1 MSKMENN
8 TVNKAGS
15 TGVELNLNDGTQR
28 YQVTKKDLKKTADRY
43 NFMACNIF
51 NYESQMGPAVAWAMA
66 PVLRKIYKKDEEYKE
81 ALNNHFNYF
90 NSTTVMSSM
99 ILGATLAIEE
109 KDGIEAKESDFAE
122 FVGCGENRYV
132 GGVAK
137 ETVQSLKTSLMG
149 PFAGVGD
156 TLVWVLWP
164 TIMGSISGYMA
175 QQGNPLGAII
185 WFIANIIFWFVKRK
199 MFEVGYT
206 SGTKLIT
213 NLGKSLT
220 TFTEAASIMGLS
232 VVGALIASSVKMTT
246 ALNFKV
252 GEVSLALQTDIL
264 DRIMPSL
271 LPVLLTALV
280 YKLLGNK
287 KWTATKLI
295 LLIIVIALVCSF
307 FGILT
312 V

>member
-1 MSKMENN
+1 MSNEMN
-8 TVNKAGS
+8 TTEEGK
-15 TGVELNLNDGTQR
+15 
-28 YQVTKKDLKKTADRY
+28 YQVTKKDLRKTAARY

-51 NYESQMGPAVAWAMA
+51 NYESQMGSAIAWAMA
-66 PVLRKIYKKDEEYKE
+66 PVLRKIYKNDEEYKE
-81 ALNNHFNYF
+81 ALNNHFNYY

-109 KDGIEAKESDFAE
+109 KDGIA
-122 FVGCGENRYV
+122 
-132 GGVAK
+132 AK

-185 WFIANIIFWFVKRK
+185 WFICNIAFWFVKSK
-199 MFEVGYT
+199 FFEIGYK
-206 SGTKLIT
+206 SGTKIIT
-213 NLGKSLT
+213 ELGQKLSA
-220 TFTEAASIMGLS
+220 FTEAASIMGLS
-232 VVGALIASSVKMTT
+232 VVGALIATSVKVQT

-252 GEVSLALQTDIL
+252 GEVALNLQTDIL
-264 DRIMPSL
+264 DKIMPAL
-271 LPVLLTALV
+271 LPVLLTVLV

-287 KWTATKLI
+287 KWTPTKLI
-295 LLIIVIALVCSF
+295 LLIIVISLVCSF

>member
-1 MSKMENN
+1 MSKEYNATNDVLDSTNTQNTLQDVENN
-8 TVNKAGS
+8 GK
-15 TGVELNLNDGTQR
+15 
-28 YQVTKKDLKKTADRY
+28 YKVTKKDLRKTAARY

-66 PVLRKIYKKDEEYKE
+66 PVLRKIYKKDDEYKE
-81 ALNNHFNYF
+81 ALNNHFNYY
-90 NSTTVMSSM
+90 NSTTVMSSV

-109 KDGIEAKESDFAE
+109 KDGIE
-122 FVGCGENRYV
+122 
-132 GGVAK
+132 AK

-185 WFIANIIFWFVKRK
+185 WFICNIAFWFVKSK
-199 MFEVGYT
+199 MFEIGYT

-213 NLGKSLT
+213 NLGQKLT
-220 TFTEAASIMGLS
+220 AFTEAASIMGLS
-232 VVGALIASSVKMTT
+232 VVGALIATSITMTT
-246 ALNFKV
+246 GLNFKV
-252 GEVSLALQTDIL
+252 GEVSLNLQTDIL
-264 DRIMPSL
+264 DQIMPAL
-271 LPVLLTALV
+271 LPVLLTAVV

-295 LLIIVIALVCSF
+295 LLIIVFSLICSF

>member
-1 MSKMENN
+1 MKQREMISMSKKKMENVA
-8 TVNKAGS
+8 VNEAATTENGK
-15 TGVELNLNDGTQR
+15 
-28 YQVTKKDLKKTADRY
+28 YKVTKKDLIKASNRY
-43 NFMACNIF
+43 NFMACNTF
-51 NYESQMGPAVAWAMA
+51 NYESQMGPAVAWSMA
-66 PVLRKIYKKDEEYKE
+66 PVLRKIYKKDDEYKE

-90 NSTTVMSSM
+90 NSTTCMSSV

-109 KDGIEAKESDFAE
+109 RDGIQ
-122 FVGCGENRYV
+122 
-132 GGVAK
+132 AK

-175 QQGNPLGAII
+175 QQGNPLGAIV
-185 WFIANIIFWFVKRK
+185 WFICNIIFWFVKCK
-199 MFEVGYT
+199 LFQVGYY

-213 NLGKSLT
+213 NLGEKLT

-232 VVGALIASSVKMTT
+232 VVGALIATSVKLS
-246 ALNFKV
+246 ASVNFKV
-252 GEVSLALQTDIL
+252 GEVALNLQSDIL
-264 DRIMPSL
+264 DKIMPSL
-271 LPVLLTALV
+271 LPVLVTALV

-287 KWTATKLI
+287 KWTPTKLI
-295 LLIIVIALVCSF
+295 LLIIVFSLVCSF

>member
-1 MSKMENN
+1 MNN
-8 TVNKAGS
+8 TEQNN
-15 TGVELNLNDGTQR
+15 TIIGTTEK
-28 YQVTKKDLKKTADRY
+28 YQVTKKDLNRTAARY

-51 NYESQMGPAVAWAMA
+51 NYESQQGPAVAWAMA
-66 PVLRKIYKKDEEYKE
+66 PVLRKIYKNDEEYKA
-81 ALNNHFNYF
+81 ALNNHFNYY

-109 KDGIEAKESDFAE
+109 KDGIQ
-122 FVGCGENRYV
+122 
-132 GGVAK
+132 AK

-164 TIMGSISGYMA
+164 TIIGSISGYMA
-175 QQGNPLGAII
+175 QQGNPLGAIVWLI
-185 WFIANIIFWFVKRK
+185 CNIIFWFVKCK
-199 MFEVGYT
+199 FFKVGYT

-213 NLGKSLT
+213 NLGSKLSA
-220 TFTEAASIMGLS
+220 FTEAASIMGLS
-232 VVGALIASSVKMTT
+232 VVGALIASSINITT
-246 ALNFKV
+246 ALNFRV
-252 GEVSLALQTDIL
+252 GEVALNLQTDVL
-264 DRIMPSL
+264 DKIMPAL
-271 LPVLLTALV
+271 LPVILTAVV
-280 YKLLGNK
+280 YKLLGSK

-295 LLIIVIALVCSF
+295 LLVIGIALVCSF

>member
-1 MSKMENN
+1 MSNEMN
-8 TVNKAGS
+8 TTEKG
-15 TGVELNLNDGTQR
+15 R
-28 YQVTKKDLKKTADRY
+28 YQVTKKDLRKTAARY

-66 PVLRKIYKKDEEYKE
+66 PVLRKIYKKDDEYKE
-81 ALNNHFNYF
+81 ALNNHFNYY
-90 NSTTVMSSM
+90 NSTTAMSSV

-109 KDGIEAKESDFAE
+109 KDGIA
-122 FVGCGENRYV
+122 
-132 GGVAK
+132 AK

-156 TLVWVLWP
+156 TLIWVLWP

-185 WFIANIIFWFVKRK
+185 WFICNIAFWFVKSK
-199 MFEVGYT
+199 FFELGYR
-206 SGTKLIT
+206 SGTRMITELGQKL
-213 NLGKSLT
+213 SA
-220 TFTEAASIMGLS
+220 FTEAASIMGLS
-232 VVGALIASSVKMTT
+232 VVGALIATSVKVQT

-252 GEVSLALQTDIL
+252 GEVSLALQKDIL
-264 DRIMPSL
+264 DQIMPAL

-287 KWTATKLI
+287 KWTPTKLI
-295 LLIIVIALVCSF
+295 LLIIVISLVCSF

-312 V
+312 A

>member
-51 NYESQMGPAVAWAMA
+51 NYESQMGPAVAWAMT

-109 KDGIEAKESDFAE
+109 KDGIE
-122 FVGCGENRYV
+122 
-132 GGVAK
+132 AK

-213 NLGKSLT
+213 NLGQSLT

-252 GEVSLALQTDIL
+252 GEVSLALQTDVL

>member
-1 MSKMENN
+1 MSNEMN
-8 TVNKAGS
+8 TTEEG
-15 TGVELNLNDGTQR
+15 R
-28 YQVTKKDLKKTADRY
+28 YQVTKKDLKKTAARY

-51 NYESQMGPAVAWAMA
+51 NYESQQGPAVAWAMA
-66 PVLRKIYKKDEEYKE
+66 PVLRKIYKKDDEYKE
-81 ALNNHFNYF
+81 ALNNHFNYY
-90 NSTTVMSSM
+90 NSTTVMSSV

-109 KDGIEAKESDFAE
+109 KDGI
-122 FVGCGENRYV
+122 
-132 GGVAK
+132 VAK

-185 WFIANIIFWFVKRK
+185 WFICNIAFWFVKSK
-199 MFEVGYT
+199 FFEIGYK
-206 SGTKLIT
+206 SGTKMIT
-213 NLGKSLT
+213 ELGQKLSA
-220 TFTEAASIMGLS
+220 FTEAASIMGLS
-232 VVGALIASSVKMTT
+232 VVGALIATSVKVQT

-252 GEVSLALQTDIL
+252 GEISLALQNDIL
-264 DRIMPSL
+264 DQIMPAL

-280 YKLLGNK
+280 YNLLGNK
-287 KWTATKLI
+287 KWTPTKLI
-295 LLIIVIALVCSF
+295 LLIIVISLVCSF

>member
-1 MSKMENN
+1 MSKEYNATNDVLDSTN
-8 TVNKAGS
+8 TQN
-15 TGVELNLNDGTQR
+15 TLQDVENDGK
-28 YQVTKKDLKKTADRY
+28 YKVTKKDLRKTAARY

-66 PVLRKIYKKDEEYKE
+66 PVLRKIYKKDDEYKE
-81 ALNNHFNYF
+81 ALNNHFNYY
-90 NSTTVMSSM
+90 NSTTVMSSV

-109 KDGIEAKESDFAE
+109 KDGIE
-122 FVGCGENRYV
+122 
-132 GGVAK
+132 AK

-185 WFIANIIFWFVKRK
+185 WFICNIAFWFVKSK
-199 MFEVGYT
+199 MFEIGYT

-213 NLGKSLT
+213 NLGQKLT
-220 TFTEAASIMGLS
+220 AFTEAASIMGLS
-232 VVGALIASSVKMTT
+232 VVGALIATSITMTT
-246 ALNFKV
+246 GLNFKV
-252 GEVSLALQTDIL
+252 GEVSLNLQTDIL
-264 DRIMPSL
+264 DQIMPAL
-271 LPVLLTALV
+271 LPVLLTAVV

-295 LLIIVIALVCSF
+295 LLIIVFSLICSF

>member
-1 MSKMENN
+1 MSNEM
-8 TVNKAGS
+8 NKEMS
-15 TGVELNLNDGTQR
+15 QGTDVQTEER
-28 YQVTKKDLKKTADRY
+28 YQVTKRDLRKTSARY

-51 NYESQMGPAVAWAMA
+51 NYESQMGPAIAWAMA
-66 PVLRKIYKKDEEYKE
+66 PVLRKIYKKDDEYKM

-99 ILGATLAIEE
+99 ILGATLAVEE
-109 KDGIEAKESDFAE
+109 KDGIAAKD
-122 FVGCGENRYV
+122 
-132 GGVAK
+132 
-137 ETVQSLKTSLMG
+137 TVQSLKTSLMG
-149 PFAGVGD
+149 PFAGSGD

-164 TIMGSISGYMA
+164 TIIRSISGYMA
-175 QQGNPLGAII
+175 QQKESLGAII
-185 WFIANIIFWFVKRK
+185 WLSYRIWFMEIKDVRI
-199 MFEVGYT
+199 GYT

-213 NLGKSLT
+213 NLGKRLT
-220 TFTEAASIMGLS
+220 VFTEAASIMGLS
-232 VVGALIASSVKMTT
+232 VVGALIATSVKITT

-252 GEVSLALQTDIL
+252 GEVALNLQTDIL
-264 DRIMPSL
+264 DKIMPSL
-271 LPVLLTALV
+271 LPVLLTLLV

-295 LLIIVIALVCSF
+295 LLIIVISLVCAF

>member
-1 MSKMENN
+1 MSNEMN
-8 TVNKAGS
+8 TTEEGK
-15 TGVELNLNDGTQR
+15 
-28 YQVTKKDLKKTADRY
+28 YQVTKKDLRKTAARY

-66 PVLRKIYKKDEEYKE
+66 PVLRKIYKKDDEYKE
-81 ALNNHFNYF
+81 ALNNHFNYY
-90 NSTTVMSSM
+90 NSTTVMSSV

-109 KDGIEAKESDFAE
+109 KDGIA
-122 FVGCGENRYV
+122 
-132 GGVAK
+132 AK

-185 WFIANIIFWFVKRK
+185 WFICNIAFWFVKSK
-199 MFEVGYT
+199 FFEIGYK
-206 SGTKLIT
+206 SGTKMIT
-213 NLGKSLT
+213 ELGQKLSA
-220 TFTEAASIMGLS
+220 FTEAASIMGLS
-232 VVGALIASSVKMTT
+232 VVGALIATSVKVQT

-252 GEVSLALQTDIL
+252 GEISLALQNDIL
-264 DRIMPSL
+264 DQIMPAL

-280 YKLLGNK
+280 YNLLGNK
-287 KWTATKLI
+287 KWTPTKLI
-295 LLIIVIALVCSF
+295 LLIIVISLVCSF

>member
-1 MSKMENN
+1 MSKKNDIMANEAATTEN
-8 TVNKAGS
+8 G
-15 TGVELNLNDGTQR
+15 R
-28 YQVTKKDLKKTADRY
+28 YKVTKKDLRKTSNRY

-51 NYESQMGPAVAWAMA
+51 NYESQMGPAVSWAMA
-66 PVLRKIYKKDEEYKE
+66 TVLRKIYKNDDEYKE

-90 NSTTVMSSM
+90 NSTTCMSSV
-99 ILGATLAIEE
+99 ILGATLAVEE
-109 KDGIEAKESDFAE
+109 KDGIE
-122 FVGCGENRYV
+122 
-132 GGVAK
+132 AK

-185 WFIANIIFWFVKRK
+185 WFICNVIFWFVKSK
-199 MFEVGYT
+199 LFQVGYY

-213 NLGKSLT
+213 NLGEKLAI
-220 TFTEAASIMGLS
+220 FTEAASIMGLS
-232 VVGALIASSVKMTT
+232 VVGALIATSVKLTT
-246 ALNFKV
+246 AVNFKV
-252 GEVSLALQTDIL
+252 GEVAMNLQTDIL
-264 DRIMPSL
+264 DKIMPSL
-271 LPVLLTALV
+271 LPVLVTALV

-287 KWTATKLI
+287 KWTPTKLI
-295 LLIIVIALVCSF
+295 LLIIVFSLVCSF

>member
-1 MSKMENN
+1 MSNEMN
-8 TVNKAGS
+8 TTEEGK
-15 TGVELNLNDGTQR
+15 
-28 YQVTKKDLKKTADRY
+28 YQVTKKDLRKTAARY

-66 PVLRKIYKKDEEYKE
+66 PVLRKIYKKDDEYKE
-81 ALNNHFNYF
+81 ALNNHFNYY
-90 NSTTVMSSM
+90 NSTTVMSSV

-109 KDGIEAKESDFAE
+109 KDGIA
-122 FVGCGENRYV
+122 
-132 GGVAK
+132 AK

-185 WFIANIIFWFVKRK
+185 WFICNIAFWFVKSK
-199 MFEVGYT
+199 FFEIGYK
-206 SGTKLIT
+206 SGTKMIT
-213 NLGKSLT
+213 ELGQKLSA
-220 TFTEAASIMGLS
+220 FTEAASIMGLS
-232 VVGALIASSVKMTT
+232 VVGALIATSVKVQT

-252 GEVSLALQTDIL
+252 GEVSLALQNDIL
-264 DRIMPSL
+264 DQIMPAL

-280 YKLLGNK
+280 YNLLGNK
-287 KWTATKLI
+287 KWTPTKLI
-295 LLIIVIALVCSF
+295 LLIIVISLVCSF

>member
-1 MSKMENN
+1 MKWGMILMNN
-8 TVNKAGS
+8 TEQNN
-15 TGVELNLNDGTQR
+15 TIIGTTEK
-28 YQVTKKDLKKTADRY
+28 YQVTKKDLNRTAARY

-51 NYESQMGPAVAWAMA
+51 NYESQQGPAVAWAMA
-66 PVLRKIYKKDEEYKE
+66 PVLRKIYKNDDEYKA
-81 ALNNHFNYF
+81 ALNNHFNYY

-109 KDGIEAKESDFAE
+109 KDGIQ
-122 FVGCGENRYV
+122 
-132 GGVAK
+132 AK

-164 TIMGSISGYMA
+164 TIIGSISGYMA
-175 QQGNPLGAII
+175 QQGNPLGAIVWLI
-185 WFIANIIFWFVKRK
+185 CNIIFWFIKCK
-199 MFEVGYT
+199 FFKVGYT

-213 NLGKSLT
+213 NLGSKLSA
-220 TFTEAASIMGLS
+220 FTEAASIMGLS
-232 VVGALIASSVKMTT
+232 VVGALIASSINITT

-252 GEVSLALQTDIL
+252 GEVALNLQTDVL
-264 DRIMPSL
+264 DKIMPAL
-271 LPVLLTALV
+271 LPVILTAVV
-280 YKLLGNK
+280 YKLLGSK

-295 LLIIVIALVCSF
+295 LLVIGIALVCSF

>member
-1 MSKMENN
+1 MSNEMN
-8 TVNKAGS
+8 T
-15 TGVELNLNDGTQR
+15 TEERR
-28 YQVTKKDLKKTADRY
+28 YQVTKKDLRKTAARY

-51 NYESQMGPAVAWAMA
+51 NYESQMGSAVAWAMA
-66 PVLRKIYKKDEEYKE
+66 PVLRKIYKKDDEYKE
-81 ALNNHFNYF
+81 ALNNHFNYY
-90 NSTTVMSSM
+90 NSTTVMSSV

-109 KDGIEAKESDFAE
+109 KDGIA
-122 FVGCGENRYV
+122 
-132 GGVAK
+132 AK

-156 TLVWVLWP
+156 TFVWVLWP

-185 WFIANIIFWFVKRK
+185 WFICNIAFWFVKSK
-199 MFEVGYT
+199 FFELGYR
-206 SGTKLIT
+206 SGTKMIT
-213 NLGKSLT
+213 ELGQKLSV
-220 TFTEAASIMGLS
+220 FTEAASIMGLS
-232 VVGALIASSVKMTT
+232 VVGALIATSVKVQT

-252 GEVSLALQTDIL
+252 GEVSLTLQTDIL
-264 DRIMPSL
+264 DQIMPAL

-287 KWTATKLI
+287 KWTPTKLI
-295 LLIIVIALVCSF
+295 LLIIVISLVCSF

-312 V
+312 A

>member
-1 MSKMENN
+1 MSNEMNN
-8 TVNKAGS
+8 NEINQT
-15 TGVELNLNDGTQR
+15 EDGR
-28 YQVTKKDLKKTADRY
+28 YKVTKKDLRRTAARY

-51 NYESQMGPAVAWAMA
+51 NYESQMGSAVAWAMA
-66 PVLRKIYKKDEEYKE
+66 PVLRKIYKNDEEYKE
-81 ALNNHFNYF
+81 ALNNHFNYY

-109 KDGIEAKESDFAE
+109 KDGIA
-122 FVGCGENRYV
+122 
-132 GGVAK
+132 AK

-185 WFIANIIFWFVKRK
+185 WFICNIAFWFVKSK
-199 MFEVGYT
+199 FFEIGYK
-206 SGTKLIT
+206 SGTKIIT
-213 NLGKSLT
+213 ELGQKLSA
-220 TFTEAASIMGLS
+220 FTEAASIMGLS
-232 VVGALIASSVKMTT
+232 VVGALIATSVKVQT

-252 GEVSLALQTDIL
+252 GEVALNLQTDIL
-264 DRIMPSL
+264 DKIMPAL
-271 LPVLLTALV
+271 LPVLLTVLV

-287 KWTATKLI
+287 KWTPTKLI
-295 LLIIVIALVCSF
+295 LLIIVISLVCSF

>member
-1 MSKMENN
+1 MILMNN
-8 TVNKAGS
+8 TEQNN
-15 TGVELNLNDGTQR
+15 TIIGTTEK
-28 YQVTKKDLKKTADRY
+28 YQVTKKDLNRTAARY

-51 NYESQMGPAVAWAMA
+51 NYESQQGPAVAWAMA
-66 PVLRKIYKKDEEYKE
+66 PVLRKIYKNDEEYKA
-81 ALNNHFNYF
+81 ALNNHFNYY

-109 KDGIEAKESDFAE
+109 KDGIQ
-122 FVGCGENRYV
+122 
-132 GGVAK
+132 AK

-164 TIMGSISGYMA
+164 TIIGSISGYMA
-175 QQGNPLGAII
+175 QQGNPLGAIVWLI
-185 WFIANIIFWFVKRK
+185 CNIIFWFVKCK
-199 MFEVGYT
+199 FFKVGYT

-213 NLGKSLT
+213 NLGSKLSA
-220 TFTEAASIMGLS
+220 FTEAASIMGLS
-232 VVGALIASSVKMTT
+232 VVGALIASSINITT
-246 ALNFKV
+246 ALDFKV
-252 GEVSLALQTDIL
+252 GEVALNLQTDVL
-264 DRIMPSL
+264 DKIMPAL
-271 LPVLLTALV
+271 LPVILTAVV

-295 LLIIVIALVCSF
+295 LLIIGIALVCSF

>member
-1 MSKMENN
+1 MSKEVNTTENA
-8 TVNKAGS
+8 VSAVGEES
-15 TGVELNLNDGTQR
+15 GRR
-28 YQVTKKDLKKTADRY
+28 YKVTKRDLRKTAFRY

-51 NYESQMGPAVAWAMA
+51 NYESQMGPAIAWAMA
-66 PVLRKIYKKDEEYKE
+66 PVLRKIYKNDEEYKA

-90 NSTTVMSSM
+90 NSTTAMSSV

-109 KDGIEAKESDFAE
+109 KDGIE
-122 FVGCGENRYV
+122 
-132 GGVAK
+132 AK

-156 TLVWVLWP
+156 TLIWVLWP

-185 WFIANIIFWFVKRK
+185 WLLCNIAFWFVKAK
-199 MFEVGYT
+199 LFEVGYT

-213 NLGKSLT
+213 NLGKKLSI
-220 TFTEAASIMGLS
+220 FSEAASIMGLS
-232 VVGALIASSVKMTT
+232 VVGALIATSVKMTT
-246 ALNFKV
+246 GLQFKV
-252 GEVSLALQTDIL
+252 GEVSLNLQTDIL
-264 DRIMPSL
+264 DKIMPAL
-271 LPVLLTALV
+271 LPVLLTMLV
-280 YKLLGNK
+280 YKLLGSK
-287 KWTATKLI
+287 KWTPTKLI

>member
-1 MSKMENN
+1 MIWGMTSMSNEVMTNEK
-8 TVNKAGS
+8 
-15 TGVELNLNDGTQR
+15 
-28 YQVTKKDLKKTADRY
+28 YQVTKADLRKTADRY

-66 PVLRKIYKKDEEYKE
+66 PVLRKIYKNDEEYKA
-81 ALNNHFNYF
+81 ALNNHFSYF

-99 ILGATLAIEE
+99 ILGATLAAEE
-109 KDGIEAKESDFAE
+109 KDGIA
-122 FVGCGENRYV
+122 
-132 GGVAK
+132 AK
-137 ETVQSLKTSLMG
+137 ETVSSLKTSLMG

-164 TIMGSISGYMA
+164 TIMGSIAGYMA

-185 WFIANIIFWFVKRK
+185 WLICNIIFWFVKRK
-199 MFEVGYT
+199 MFAVGYT

-213 NLGKSLT
+213 NLGQRLS

-232 VVGALIASSVKMTT
+232 VVGALIATSVKVST
-246 ALNFKV
+246 ALQFQI
-252 GEVSLALQTDIL
+252 GEVALNLQTDVL
-264 DRIMPSL
+264 DKIMPSL

-287 KWTATKLI
+287 KWIPTKLI
-295 LLIIVIALVCSF
+295 LLIIAISLVGSF
-307 FGILT
+307 FGIFA

>member
-1 MSKMENN
+1 MSNEMN
-8 TVNKAGS
+8 TTEEG
-15 TGVELNLNDGTQR
+15 R
-28 YQVTKKDLKKTADRY
+28 YQITKKDLRKTAARY

-66 PVLRKIYKKDEEYKE
+66 PVLRKIYKKDDEYKE
-81 ALNNHFNYF
+81 ELNNHFNYY
-90 NSTTVMSSM
+90 NSTTVMSSV

-109 KDGIEAKESDFAE
+109 KDGIA
-122 FVGCGENRYV
+122 
-132 GGVAK
+132 AK

-185 WFIANIIFWFVKRK
+185 WFICNIAFWFVKSK
-199 MFEVGYT
+199 FFEIGYK
-206 SGTKLIT
+206 SGTKMIT
-213 NLGKSLT
+213 ELGQKLSA
-220 TFTEAASIMGLS
+220 FTEAASIMGLS
-232 VVGALIASSVKMTT
+232 VVGALIATSVKVQT

-252 GEVSLALQTDIL
+252 GEVSLALQNDIL
-264 DRIMPSL
+264 DQIMPAL
-271 LPVLLTALV
+271 LPVLLTAVV
-280 YKLLGNK
+280 YNLLGNK
-287 KWTATKLI
+287 KWTPTKLI
-295 LLIIVIALVCSF
+295 LLIIVISLVCSF

>member
-1 MSKMENN
+1 MSKKNDIMANEAATTEN
-8 TVNKAGS
+8 G
-15 TGVELNLNDGTQR
+15 R
-28 YQVTKKDLKKTADRY
+28 YKVTKKDLRKTSNRY

-51 NYESQMGPAVAWAMA
+51 NYESQMGPAVSWAMA
-66 PVLRKIYKKDEEYKE
+66 PVLRKIYKNDDEYKD

-90 NSTTVMSSM
+90 NSTTCMSSV
-99 ILGATLAIEE
+99 ILGATLAVEE
-109 KDGIEAKESDFAE
+109 KDGIE
-122 FVGCGENRYV
+122 
-132 GGVAK
+132 AK

-185 WFIANIIFWFVKRK
+185 WFICNVIFWFVKSK
-199 MFEVGYT
+199 LFQVGYY

-213 NLGKSLT
+213 NLGEKLAV
-220 TFTEAASIMGLS
+220 FTEAASIMGLS
-232 VVGALIASSVKMTT
+232 VVGALIATSVKLTT
-246 ALNFKV
+246 AVNFKV
-252 GEVSLALQTDIL
+252 GEVAMNLQTDIL
-264 DRIMPSL
+264 DKIMPSL
-271 LPVLLTALV
+271 LPVLVTALV

-287 KWTATKLI
+287 KWTPTKLI
-295 LLIIVIALVCSF
+295 LLIIVFSLVCSF

>member
-1 MSKMENN
+1 MRWEMILMSNEMN
-8 TVNKAGS
+8 TTEEG
-15 TGVELNLNDGTQR
+15 R
-28 YQVTKKDLKKTADRY
+28 YQVTKKDLRKTAARY

-66 PVLRKIYKKDEEYKE
+66 PVLRKIYKKDDEYKE
-81 ALNNHFNYF
+81 ALNNHFNYY
-90 NSTTVMSSM
+90 NSTTVMSSV

-109 KDGIEAKESDFAE
+109 KDGIA
-122 FVGCGENRYV
+122 
-132 GGVAK
+132 AK

-156 TLVWVLWP
+156 TFVWVLWP

-185 WFIANIIFWFVKRK
+185 WFICNIAFWFVKSK
-199 MFEVGYT
+199 FFELGYR
-206 SGTKLIT
+206 SGTKMIT
-213 NLGKSLT
+213 ELGQKLSV
-220 TFTEAASIMGLS
+220 FTEAASIMGLS
-232 VVGALIASSVKMTT
+232 VVGALIATSVKVQT

-264 DRIMPSL
+264 DQIMPAL

-287 KWTATKLI
+287 KWTPTKLI
-295 LLIIVIALVCSF
+295 LLIIVISLVCSF

-312 V
+312 A

>member
-1 MSKMENN
+1 MNNNEISQTEN
-8 TVNKAGS
+8 G
-15 TGVELNLNDGTQR
+15 R
-28 YQVTKKDLKKTADRY
+28 YKVTKKDLRRTAARY

-66 PVLRKIYKKDEEYKE
+66 PVLRKIYKDDEEYKA
-81 ALNNHFNYF
+81 ALNNHFNYY
-90 NSTTVMSSM
+90 NSTTAMSSV

-109 KDGIEAKESDFAE
+109 KDGIE
-122 FVGCGENRYV
+122 
-132 GGVAK
+132 AK

-164 TIMGSISGYMA
+164 TIIGSISGYMA

-185 WFIANIIFWFVKRK
+185 WLICNIAFWFVKSK
-199 MFEVGYT
+199 LFEVGYK
-206 SGTKLIT
+206 SGTNMITKLGQK
-213 NLGKSLT
+213 LSV
-220 TFTEAASIMGLS
+220 FTEAASIMGLS
-232 VVGALIASSVKMTT
+232 VVGALIATSVNIQTGLK
-246 ALNFKV
+246 FKV
-252 GEVSLALQTDIL
+252 GEVKLALQADIL
-264 DRIMPSL
+264 DKIMPAL
-271 LPVLLTALV
+271 LPVLLTLLV

-287 KWTATKLI
+287 KWTPTKLI

>member
-1 MSKMENN
+1 MRWEMILMSNEMN
-8 TVNKAGS
+8 TTEEG
-15 TGVELNLNDGTQR
+15 R
-28 YQVTKKDLKKTADRY
+28 YQVTKKDLRKTAARY

-66 PVLRKIYKKDEEYKE
+66 PVLRKIYKKNDEYKE
-81 ALNNHFNYF
+81 ALNNHFNYY
-90 NSTTVMSSM
+90 NSTTVMSSV

-109 KDGIEAKESDFAE
+109 KDGI
-122 FVGCGENRYV
+122 
-132 GGVAK
+132 VAK

-185 WFIANIIFWFVKRK
+185 WFICNIAFWFVKSK
-199 MFEVGYT
+199 FFEIGYK
-206 SGTKLIT
+206 SGTKMIT
-213 NLGKSLT
+213 ELGQKLSA
-220 TFTEAASIMGLS
+220 FTEAASIMGLS
-232 VVGALIASSVKMTT
+232 VVGALIATSVKVQT

-252 GEVSLALQTDIL
+252 GEISLALQNDIL
-264 DRIMPSL
+264 DQIMPAL

-280 YKLLGNK
+280 YNLLGNK
-287 KWTATKLI
+287 KWTPTKLI
-295 LLIIVIALVCSF
+295 LLIIVISLVCSF

>member
-1 MSKMENN
+1 MRWGMILMSNEMN
-8 TVNKAGS
+8 TKQ
-15 TGVELNLNDGTQR
+15 EER
-28 YQVTKKDLKKTADRY
+28 YQVTKKDLRKTAARY

-51 NYESQMGPAVAWAMA
+51 NYESQMGPAVSWAMA

-90 NSTTVMSSM
+90 NSTTVMSSV

-109 KDGIEAKESDFAE
+109 KDGIE
-122 FVGCGENRYV
+122 
-132 GGVAK
+132 AK

-185 WFIANIIFWFVKRK
+185 WLICNIAFWFIKSK
-199 MFEVGYT
+199 FFEIGYK
-206 SGTKLIT
+206 SGTKMIT
-213 NLGKSLT
+213 ELGQKLT
-220 TFTEAASIMGLS
+220 AFTEAASIMGLS
-232 VVGALIASSVKMTT
+232 VVGALIATSVKVQT

-264 DRIMPSL
+264 DQIMPAL

-287 KWTATKLI
+287 KWTPTKLI

>member
-1 MSKMENN
+1 MSNEMN
-8 TVNKAGS
+8 TTEEG
-15 TGVELNLNDGTQR
+15 R
-28 YQVTKKDLKKTADRY
+28 YQVTKKDLRKTAARY

-66 PVLRKIYKKDEEYKE
+66 PVLRKIYKKDDEYKE
-81 ALNNHFNYF
+81 ALNNHFNYY
-90 NSTTVMSSM
+90 NSTTVMSSV

-109 KDGIEAKESDFAE
+109 KDGIT
-122 FVGCGENRYV
+122 
-132 GGVAK
+132 AK

-156 TLVWVLWP
+156 TLVWLLWP

-185 WFIANIIFWFVKRK
+185 WFICNIAFWFVKSK
-199 MFEVGYT
+199 FFEIGYK
-206 SGTKLIT
+206 SGTKMIT
-213 NLGKSLT
+213 ELGQKLSA
-220 TFTEAASIMGLS
+220 FTEAASIMGLS
-232 VVGALIASSVKMTT
+232 VVGALIATSVKVQT

-252 GEVSLALQTDIL
+252 GEVSLALQKDIL
-264 DRIMPSL
+264 DQIMPAL

-280 YKLLGNK
+280 YNLLGNK
-287 KWTATKLI
+287 KWTPTKLI
-295 LLIIVIALVCSF
+295 LLIIVISLVCSF

-312 V
+312 I

>member
-1 MSKMENN
+1 MRWEMILMSNEMNN
-8 TVNKAGS
+8 NEMNQT
-15 TGVELNLNDGTQR
+15 EDGK
-28 YQVTKKDLKKTADRY
+28 YKVTKKDLRRTAARY

-66 PVLRKIYKKDEEYKE
+66 PVLRKIYKKDEDYKA
-81 ALNNHFNYF
+81 ALNNHFNYY
-90 NSTTVMSSM
+90 NSTTAMSSV

-109 KDGIEAKESDFAE
+109 KDGIE
-122 FVGCGENRYV
+122 
-132 GGVAK
+132 AK

-164 TIMGSISGYMA
+164 TIIGSISGYMA

-185 WFIANIIFWFVKRK
+185 WLICNIAFWFVKSK
-199 MFEVGYT
+199 LFEVGYK
-206 SGTKLIT
+206 SGTNMITKLGQK
-213 NLGKSLT
+213 LSV
-220 TFTEAASIMGLS
+220 FTEAASIMGLS
-232 VVGALIASSVKMTT
+232 VVGALIATSINIQTGLK
-246 ALNFKV
+246 FKV
-252 GEVSLALQTDIL
+252 GEVKLALQADIL
-264 DRIMPSL
+264 DKIMPAL
-271 LPVLLTALV
+271 LPVLLTLLV

-287 KWTATKLI
+287 KWTPTKLI

>member
-1 MSKMENN
+1 MILMSKMENN

-51 NYESQMGPAVAWAMA
+51 NYESQMGPAVAWAMT

-109 KDGIEAKESDFAE
+109 KDGIE
-122 FVGCGENRYV
+122 
-132 GGVAK
+132 AK

-185 WFIANIIFWFVKRK
+185 WFIANIIFWFVHQKCLK
-199 MFEVGYT
+199 W
-206 SGTKLIT
+206 
-213 NLGKSLT
+213 
-220 TFTEAASIMGLS
+220 
-232 VVGALIASSVKMTT
+232 
-246 ALNFKV
+246 
-252 GEVSLALQTDIL
+252 DIL
-264 DRIMPSL
+264 QEQS
-271 LPVLLTALV
+271 
-280 YKLLGNK
+280 
-287 KWTATKLI
+287 
-295 LLIIVIALVCSF
+295 
-307 FGILT
+307 
-312 V
+312 

>member
-1 MSKMENN
+1 MKWGMILMNN
-8 TVNKAGS
+8 TEQNN
-15 TGVELNLNDGTQR
+15 TIIGTTEK
-28 YQVTKKDLKKTADRY
+28 YQVTKKDLNRTAARY

-51 NYESQMGPAVAWAMA
+51 NYESQQGPAVAWAMA
-66 PVLRKIYKKDEEYKE
+66 PVLRKIYKNDEEYKA
-81 ALNNHFNYF
+81 ALNNHFNYY

-109 KDGIEAKESDFAE
+109 KDGIQ
-122 FVGCGENRYV
+122 
-132 GGVAK
+132 AK

-164 TIMGSISGYMA
+164 TIIGSISGYMA
-175 QQGNPLGAII
+175 QQGNPLGAIVWLI
-185 WFIANIIFWFVKRK
+185 CNIIFWFVKCK
-199 MFEVGYT
+199 FFKVGYT

-213 NLGKSLT
+213 NLGSKLSA
-220 TFTEAASIMGLS
+220 FTEAASIMGLS
-232 VVGALIASSVKMTT
+232 VVGALIASSINITT
-246 ALNFKV
+246 ALDFKV
-252 GEVSLALQTDIL
+252 GEVALNLQTDVL
-264 DRIMPSL
+264 DKIMPAL
-271 LPVLLTALV
+271 LPVILTAVV
-280 YKLLGNK
+280 YKLLGSK

-295 LLIIVIALVCSF
+295 LLVIGIALVCSF